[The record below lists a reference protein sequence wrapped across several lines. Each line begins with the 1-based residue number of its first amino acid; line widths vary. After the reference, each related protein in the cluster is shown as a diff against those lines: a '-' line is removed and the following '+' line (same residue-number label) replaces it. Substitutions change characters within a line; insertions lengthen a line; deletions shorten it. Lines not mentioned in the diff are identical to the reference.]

1 MSQFH
6 EEKFSSYI
14 LTTHIGSNDWQ
25 FILLHSGLAEKR
37 IAAGS
42 LLGAR
47 ASINGVTHFLI
58 FLTPPFPL
66 SLILL
71 KRLMEWRHLLA
82 DTPSLLSGW
91 HHLWMD
97 PFRIDDPICWSIYME
112 KMNLLKTYLGILWGS
127 VNYRFCIL
135 KLKPWAKCVSVYR
148 FKYLQYNARTLEVHI
163 GVDY

>member
-1 MSQFH
+1 MTVHTVAQWASR
-6 EEKFSSYI
+6 K
-14 LTTHIGSNDWQ
+14 TNRR
-25 FILLHSGLAEKR
+25 R
-37 IAAGS
+37 IPFGGAGVHKW
-42 LLGAR
+42 R
-47 ASINGVTHFLI
+47 NPFFEI
-58 FLTPPFPL
+58 FDPPLPL
-66 SLILL
+66 PLILL

-112 KMNLLKTYLGILWGS
+112 KMNLLKTYIGTLWGS